1 MAAISSKAIL
11 KTTDPYKYNAGSE
24 LEEELNYYNTF
35 YRKYD
40 AQIGRFTG
48 VDILAESTAGLSPFQ
63 FGNNNPV
70 MFNDPTGAKSARTI
84 GRMEKGPDDNY
95 HTGWVNENLW
105 NNLGFFDFENPQ
117 ADDGGGGGGGNYQSF
132 SGIFSQAVLDKMRFG
147 DKVIKNKLGEYGF
160 WSNYSFSTTDRG
172 YVNAGSTKES
182 LAEVSIGGARKWVAL
197 SSDVKNYLYGGYN
210 WQKTGTGWTTQIH
223 NLGWTA
229 IEKNS
234 SMPRVTLLNDFIPIV
249 CIQVPSRINDESKR
263 NRLVNIA
270 WNEAIDIFLSEL
282 NSPYYNIIK
291 YDDIAA
297 RKKFRDLFTYQINL
311 TVGSSITI
319 GSCLQIN
326 PFSYPKWSPVKEY

>member
-1 MAAISSKAIL
+1 
-11 KTTDPYKYNAGSE
+11 
-24 LEEELNYYNTF
+24 
-35 YRKYD
+35 
-40 AQIGRFTG
+40 
-48 VDILAESTAGLSPFQ
+48 
-63 FGNNNPV
+63 
-70 MFNDPTGAKSARTI
+70 
-84 GRMEKGPDDNY
+84 
-95 HTGWVNENLW
+95 
-105 NNLGFFDFENPQ
+105 
-117 ADDGGGGGGGNYQSF
+117 
-132 SGIFSQAVLDKMRFG
+132 MRFG